1 VVRGRSGGVYI
12 LAVFALSFAAHAQ
25 ERKPDLDEYYRFP
38 ASIGVDFQQL
48 SPFNDYSTDFNA
60 TELAV
65 SACAPL
71 PFNPSLQPFVR
82 LGVRNWDYVNNE
94 DPGDRWEHRHWFGQL
109 GLAYA
114 HRVSREFE
122 VGASGAAGLSEAI
135 FPNLD
140 KDPVTGEFS
149 SRSNLYLLATAA
161 GKLSLNPSFSIGIE
175 ISPSLS
181 YQRSFT
187 PLDRY
192 DGFVLGLGIGAHY
205 RFGED
210 PDAPQ
215 AIIRSLRTGETAI
228 PPVYAAMQSYYV
240 SHPIATIALT
250 NIESFPIRDVEVAFY
265 QEGFMDNPTPAAS
278 VAELG
283 PGKTTE
289 VKLLAAFNSQ
299 VFSTEGVTPL
309 NGEIRASYV
318 ARNRPATQAFPV
330 TYDLQDRTAITWDD
344 DRKFAA
350 FITQADGA
358 LRNLASYV
366 RQAAK
371 DSVLPGLGE
380 PLQIAMQI
388 YYALKE
394 LGVIYQA
401 DPTSPFGAA
410 QANASIVDSVS
421 LPRDTLRRGT
431 GDCDDLTALFDALLE
446 TVGVETGY
454 ITTPG
459 HIFPMINTK
468 TASRDYEM
476 VNPEQSMSIDI
487 DGELWIPVEITFVAN
502 NEFAAAWRSGI
513 EIYRQYDGSPDRRG
527 VHLTRRAQEA
537 FRPVGLR
544 ETDAGIV
551 YPRADRLFA
560 HVTASLGGLI
570 DTIVASASRKAQESN
585 NRRDFNSL
593 GIVAAQL
600 GRYDVAERAF
610 NAALA
615 LDRNYTSPLI
625 NLGNLYFVQ
634 GRTQDA
640 LRNYHRAERDLGE
653 RERTGSPE
661 YAVVLLNICRAY
673 HKLENHDRAEEY
685 YGLLVAA
692 DPRLAAQNTY
702 LGSAAAAPK

>member
-1 VVRGRSGGVYI
+1 MVRGRFDVVRI
-12 LAVFALSFAAHAQ
+12 LAAVALSCAAHAQ
-25 ERKPDLDEYYRFP
+25 EARPDLDEYYRFP
-38 ASIGVDFQQL
+38 ASVGIDFQQL

-65 SACAPL
+65 SARAPL
-71 PFNPSLQPFVR
+71 PFSASLQPFAR
-82 LGVRNWDYVNNE
+82 LGIRNWDYVNNE
-94 DPGDRWEHRHWFGQL
+94 DPEDRWEHRHWFGQL

-114 HRVSREFE
+114 HRISREFE
-122 VGASGAAGLSEAI
+122 VGASAAAGLSEAI

-161 GKLSLNPSFSIGIE
+161 GKLSLNPSFAISIDIA
-175 ISPSLS
+175 PSLS

-210 PDAPQ
+210 PDAPR
-215 AIIRSLRTGETAI
+215 AIIRSLRIGEAAI

-250 NIESFPIRDVEVAFY
+250 NVESYPIRDVEVAFY

-283 PGKTTE
+283 PGKTAE

-330 TYDLQDRTAITWDD
+330 TYDLQDRTAIAWDD

-358 LRNLASYV
+358 LRNLASYI

-371 DSVLPGLGE
+371 DTVLPGLGE

-401 DPTSPFGAA
+401 DPTSPFSAA
-410 QANASIVDSVS
+410 QANARIVDSVS

-431 GDCDDLTALFDALLE
+431 GDCDDLTALFAALLE

-468 TASRDYEM
+468 TASRDYPM
-476 VNPEQSMSIDI
+476 VHPEQSMSIDI
-487 DGELWIPVEITFVAN
+487 DGELWVPVEITLVAK
-502 NEFAAAWRSGI
+502 NEFTAAWRSGI
-513 EIYRQYDGSPDRRG
+513 EIYREYDGSPDRRE
-527 VHLTRRAQEA
+527 VHLTRRAQEV

-560 HVTASLGGLI
+560 HVSACLGGLI
-570 DTIVASASRKAQESN
+570 DTIVAAAARRAQESS

-600 GRYDVAERAF
+600 GRYDAAERAF

-640 LRNYHRAERDLGE
+640 LRSYHRAERDLQE

-661 YAVVLLNICRAY
+661 YAAVLLNICRSY
-673 HKLENHDRAEEY
+673 HKLENYDRAQEY
-685 YGLLVAA
+685 YSLLSGA
-692 DPRLAAQNTY
+692 DPQLAGQNAY
-702 LGSAAAAPK
+702 LRSASAPPK